1 MNCKQQIKIKLNE
14 LLRFEGKGIDISVVH
29 EKDGL
34 VRMSFD
40 RKKMIEAIYKIGK
53 IINHE

>member
-14 LLRFEGKGIDISVVH
+14 LLRFEGKGIDISVFN